1 MGAVI
6 NFIHSPEPISPVI
19 NMQKLTR
26 VYQHEEEGQV
36 SILKNITAQIYAGQ
50 SCAIVGSSGSGKS
63 TLLNIL
69 GLLDKPTSG
78 EYFLCGVDMSS
89 AEADV
94 RARMRNKEIGFVF
107 QSFHLLAGMTATENV
122 ALPLLYRGIS
132 ASQAHKIARE
142 KLGLVGLSHRE
153 SHYPADLSGGQ
164 RQRVAL
170 ARALVGEPSL
180 LLADEPTGNLDPQT
194 AEETLSLLS
203 TLHTDNAM
211 TLVVITHDAMVANHM
226 QRELRMSDGQLHE
239 IRGMTTHA

>member
-1 MGAVI
+1 
-6 NFIHSPEPISPVI
+6 
-19 NMQKLTR
+19 MQKLTR

-89 AEADV
+89 ADADV

-153 SHYPADLSGGQ
+153 GHYPADLSGGQ

-194 AEETLSLLS
+194 AEEILSLLS

-211 TLVVITHDAMVANHM
+211 TLVVITHDAMVANRM

-239 IRGMTTHA
+239 IRGMTMHA

>member
-1 MGAVI
+1 
-6 NFIHSPEPISPVI
+6 
-19 NMQKLTR
+19 MQKLTR
-26 VYQHEEEGQV
+26 VYQHGEEGQI

-50 SCAIVGSSGSGKS
+50 SCAIVGTSGSGKS

-78 EYFLCGVDMSS
+78 EYFLCGVDMSV
-89 AEADV
+89 ADADL

-153 SHYPADLSGGQ
+153 NHYPADLSGGQ

-194 AEETLSLLS
+194 AEEILSLLS

-226 QRELRMSDGQLHE
+226 QRELRMSGGQLHE
-239 IRGMTTHA
+239 IRGTTMHA

>member
-1 MGAVI
+1 
-6 NFIHSPEPISPVI
+6 
-19 NMQKLTR
+19 MQKLTR

>member
-1 MGAVI
+1 
-6 NFIHSPEPISPVI
+6 
-19 NMQKLTR
+19 MQKLTR
-26 VYQHEEEGQV
+26 VYQHGEEGQV

-50 SCAIVGSSGSGKS
+50 SCAIVGTSGSGKS

-78 EYFLCGVDMSS
+78 EYFLCGVDMSV
-89 AEADV
+89 ADADL

-194 AEETLSLLS
+194 AEEILSLLS

-226 QRELRMSDGQLHE
+226 QRELRMSGGQLHE
-239 IRGMTTHA
+239 IRGTTMHA

>member
-1 MGAVI
+1 MEKI
-6 NFIHSPEPISPVI
+6 NSLHSTIPISPVI
-19 NMQKLTR
+19 NMQGLTR
-26 VYQHEEEGQV
+26 VYQHGGEGEV
-36 SILKNITAQIYAGQ
+36 SILKNITTQIFAGQ
-50 SCAIVGSSGSGKS
+50 SCAIVGASGSGKS

-78 EYFLCGVDMSS
+78 EYFLCGVDMST
-89 AEADV
+89 ADADL

-107 QSFHLLAGMTATENV
+107 QSFHLLAGMTSTENV

-142 KLGLVGLSHRE
+142 KLHLVGLSHRTM
-153 SHYPADLSGGQ
+153 HYPADLSGGQ

-180 LLADEPTGNLDPQT
+180 LLADEPTGNLDQQT
-194 AEETLSLLS
+194 AEEILLLLS
-203 TLHTDNAM
+203 SLHTENAM

-226 QRELRMSDGQLHE
+226 QRELRMIDGQLHE
-239 IRGMTTHA
+239 TKRMTTHA

>member
-1 MGAVI
+1 MDRI
-6 NFIHSPEPISPVI
+6 NTVQSTISILPVI
-19 NMQKLTR
+19 NMQNLTR
-26 VYQHEEEGQV
+26 VYQQGEKGETPV
-36 SILKNITAQIYAGQ
+36 LKNITAQIYAGQ
-50 SCAIVGSSGSGKS
+50 SCAIVGTSGSGKS

-89 AEADV
+89 AEADL

-132 ASQAHKIARE
+132 VSQAHQIARE
-142 KLGLVGLSHRE
+142 KLNLVGLSHRE
-153 SHYPADLSGGQ
+153 THYPADLSGGQ

-180 LLADEPTGNLDPQT
+180 LLADEPTGNLDQQT
-194 AEETLSLLS
+194 AEEILSLLS

-211 TLVVITHDAMVANHM
+211 TLVVITHDAVVANHM
-226 QRELRMSDGQLHE
+226 QRELRMMDGQLHE
-239 IRGMTTHA
+239 IRGMTMHA

>member
-1 MGAVI
+1 MDTI
-6 NFIHSPEPISPVI
+6 NSIHPTIPISPVI
-19 NMQKLTR
+19 NMQRLTR
-26 VYQHEEEGQV
+26 VYQHGGEGEISV
-36 SILKNITAQIYAGQ
+36 LKNITAQIFAGQ
-50 SCAIVGSSGSGKS
+50 SCAIVGASGSGKS

-69 GLLDKPTSG
+69 GLLDKPTLG
-78 EYFLCGVDMSS
+78 KYFLCGVDMSKAD
-89 AEADV
+89 AEL

-142 KLGLVGLSHRE
+142 KLHLVGLSHRAE
-153 SHYPADLSGGQ
+153 HYPADLSGGQ

-180 LLADEPTGNLDPQT
+180 LLADEPTGNLDQQT
-194 AEETLSLLS
+194 AEEILLLFS
-203 TLHTDNAM
+203 SLHTENAM

-226 QRELRMSDGQLHE
+226 QRELRMIDGQLHE
-239 IRGMTTHA
+239 TRRMTTHA

>member
-1 MGAVI
+1 
-6 NFIHSPEPISPVI
+6 
-19 NMQKLTR
+19 MQKLTR

-194 AEETLSLLS
+194 AEEILSLLS

-211 TLVVITHDAMVANHM
+211 TLVVITHDAMVANRM

-239 IRGMTTHA
+239 IRGMTMHA

>member
-1 MGAVI
+1 MDTLNLLHPTI
-6 NFIHSPEPISPVI
+6 PISPVI
-19 NMQKLTR
+19 NMQGLTR
-26 VYQHEEEGQV
+26 VYQHGGEGEV
-36 SILKNITAQIYAGQ
+36 SILKNITAQIFAGQ
-50 SCAIVGSSGSGKS
+50 SCAIVGASGSGKS

-78 EYFLCGVDMSS
+78 EYFLCGVDMST
-89 AEADV
+89 ADADL

-107 QSFHLLAGMTATENV
+107 QSFHLLAGMTSTENV

-142 KLGLVGLSHRE
+142 KLNLVGLSHRAM
-153 SHYPADLSGGQ
+153 HYPADLSGGQ

-180 LLADEPTGNLDPQT
+180 LLADEPTGNLDQQT
-194 AEETLSLLS
+194 AEEILLLLS
-203 TLHTDNAM
+203 SLHTENAM

-226 QRELRMSDGQLHE
+226 QRELRMIDGQLHE
-239 IRGMTTHA
+239 TKRMTTHA

>member
-1 MGAVI
+1 
-6 NFIHSPEPISPVI
+6 
-19 NMQKLTR
+19 MQKLTR
-26 VYQHEEEGQV
+26 VYQHGEEGQV

-50 SCAIVGSSGSGKS
+50 SCAIVGASGSGKS

-89 AEADV
+89 AEADL

-194 AEETLSLLS
+194 AEEILSLLS

-239 IRGMTTHA
+239 IRGTTMHA